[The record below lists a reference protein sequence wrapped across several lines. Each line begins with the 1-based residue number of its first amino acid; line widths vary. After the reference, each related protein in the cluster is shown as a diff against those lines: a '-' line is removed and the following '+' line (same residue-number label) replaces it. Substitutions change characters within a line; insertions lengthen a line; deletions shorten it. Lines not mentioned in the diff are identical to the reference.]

1 MLTAQYLTV
10 NIEYR
15 ESPQMAFEV
24 PMEEPFFTNIST
36 THFFVRVLSIFLP
49 LERNMRGRYY
59 NDILAIPIRESL

>member
-1 MLTAQYLTV
+1 MV
-10 NIEYR
+10 
-15 ESPQMAFEV
+15 SEV